1 MPWRA
6 FLAVPLLS
14 TLVSRALHCVSESL
28 LFGSH
33 FNVFSLFEKPS
44 SKIRYS
50 IRKIRLKVILS
61 MSLIPIVSDGHIC
74 SGRKSRR

>member
-14 TLVSRALHCVSESL
+14 TLVSRTLHYVSESL

-33 FNVFSLFEKPS
+33 FNVFSLFE
-44 SKIRYS
+44 
-50 IRKIRLKVILS
+50 
-61 MSLIPIVSDGHIC
+61 D
-74 SGRKSRR
+74 